1 MTPRNGKGLFVELYL
16 MQHALAYPVD
26 EDPQRPLTP
35 EGVLQAKT
43 SAKGLRRL
51 GLEFDLIVTSP
62 RRRAQQTAALVAEA
76 TRFPYSDI
84 LTTESVLP
92 DQLPQKLFDL
102 LKTERGEARVL
113 VVGHLPH
120 LALVAAGLLR
130 GGELEIE
137 HAGLAGFQW
146 KEGAPARLSC
156 LLTARQLALIT

>member
-1 MTPRNGKGLFVELYL
+1 MEVYL
-16 MQHALAYPVD
+16 MQHALAYPAD

-35 EGVLQAKT
+35 EGVTQAKA

-84 LTTESVLP
+84 LTTETVLP
-92 DQLPQKLFDL
+92 DQLPQKLFEL
-102 LKTERGEARVL
+102 LKTEQSAARVL

-120 LALVAAGLLR
+120 LTLVAGQLLQ
-130 GGELEIE
+130 GGELAIE
-137 HAGLAGFQW
+137 HAGLAGFLWQ
-146 KEGAPARLSC
+146 EGTPARLC
-156 LLTARQLALIT
+156 CMLTARQLALIS

>member
-1 MTPRNGKGLFVELYL
+1 MELYL
-16 MQHALAYPVD
+16 MQHALAYPLD

-35 EGVLQAKT
+35 EGVVQAKA
-43 SAKGLRRL
+43 SAKGMRRL
-51 GLEFDLIVTSP
+51 GLKFDLIITSP
-62 RRRAQQTAALVAEA
+62 QRRAQQTAALVAEA
-76 TRFPYSDI
+76 IRFPYSDI
-84 LTTESVLP
+84 LHTEAVLS

-102 LKTERGEARVL
+102 LKNEQRDARVL

-120 LALVAAGLLR
+120 LTLVAGQLLQ

-146 KEGAPARLSC
+146 DKGPARLSC